1 LNLMSVAV
9 ICIAEIFSFRAAQF
23 LQVMSD
29 SQALQESQTLSM
41 FLATQ
46 NKIRDTIKSSLQKIE
61 AYDDLLADVI
71 SICLSI
77 YENQW
82 YSTPAEKHMLIKVRL
97 VYIMLVLPYV
107 RRA

>member
-1 LNLMSVAV
+1 
-9 ICIAEIFSFRAAQF
+9 
-23 LQVMSD
+23 MSD

-82 YSTPAEKHMLIKVRL
+82 YATPAEKHMLIKVSPLRFFNFYTFL
-97 VYIMLVLPYV
+97 IKKNAV
-107 RRA
+107 